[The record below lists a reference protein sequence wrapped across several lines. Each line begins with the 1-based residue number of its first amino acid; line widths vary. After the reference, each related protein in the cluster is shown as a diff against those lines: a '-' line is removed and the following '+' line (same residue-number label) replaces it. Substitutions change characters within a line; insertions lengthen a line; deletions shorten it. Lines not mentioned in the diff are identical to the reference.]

1 MRNPLITFIFLL
13 SSIIALAEN
22 NDTLHFE
29 WIGDSINGEYF
40 EKSAMIIPVQILGDT
55 NDYFFQFD
63 TGANTSSIY
72 TGNEHGVNGIT
83 PTVALEGLKTNLGI
97 IEVDTLSYMS
107 PFVEN
112 EKMIIGTIGSNLLK
126 NKIVQIDFLNQGM
139 IISNE
144 LNSEKFNL
152 FPMMLSYGRPVI
164 ELQLGKHKYNFLF
177 DTGSSIFELWTT
189 KKIWKKSTLKNLT
202 PSEFSIW
209 SWGQLNTVYT
219 APLSYE
225 MSFLK
230 CKEVNLNSA
239 SYSSNKMY
247 ATTFKQAGVQGVIGN
262 KPFQENVI
270 LLDFK
275 NLQIG
280 IKKCT

>member
-1 MRNPLITFIFLL
+1 MRTLLTFFFLL

-22 NDTLHFE
+22 KDTLHFE
-29 WIGDSINGEYF
+29 WLGDSINGEYF
-40 EKSAMIIPVQILGDT
+40 EKTAMIIPIQILDDT

-63 TGANTSSIY
+63 TGANKSSIY
-72 TGNEHGVNGIT
+72 TGCENGINRT
-83 PTVALEGLKTNLGI
+83 APTVAIEGLQTNLGI
-97 IEVDTLSYMS
+97 IQVDTLSYMS

-112 EKMIIGTIGSNLLK
+112 GKMIIGTIGSNLLED
-126 NKIVQIDFLNQGM
+126 KIVQIDFLNQEM

-152 FPMMLSYGRPVI
+152 FPMMLSYGRPVL

-189 KKIWKKSTLKNLT
+189 KKIWKKSTIRYSSPN
-202 PSEFSIW
+202 EFSIW

-225 MSFLK
+225 VSFIK
-230 CKEVNLNSA
+230 CKDVNLNSA
-239 SYSSNKMY
+239 SYSSNKTY
-247 ATTFKQAGVQGVIGN
+247 AKTFKQAEVHGVIGN
-262 KPFQENVI
+262 KPFQENVVI
-270 LLDFK
+270 LDFK
-275 NLQIG
+275 NLRIG
-280 IKKCT
+280 IKRCT